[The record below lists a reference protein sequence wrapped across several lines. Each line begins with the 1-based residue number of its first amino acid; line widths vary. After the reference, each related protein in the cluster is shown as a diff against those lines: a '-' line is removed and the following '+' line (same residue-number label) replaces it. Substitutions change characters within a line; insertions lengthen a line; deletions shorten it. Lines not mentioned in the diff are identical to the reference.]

1 MKLNKI
7 MLAVAAASCAMASLP
22 AAAADKTKIE
32 FWSNSLSPK
41 FDAVMKE
48 LTAKFNSSQNDIE
61 AVWVDV
67 DWDAF
72 QPRFVAA
79 VAGGTAPSLVNLPVP
94 WAAEYA
100 QKGLIEPLDSKIAGF
115 KNTYA
120 DGAIKDVTYGGK
132 IYGLPWYNSVS
143 IIAYNKAL
151 FDKAGLKDAPKTLDQ
166 LFSDS
171 KALKDKAGVA
181 GFAPKLQEFSSWFMY
196 EGLPVIKDGK
206 AVFNSPAHVKFVERF
221 AQAYKDG
228 SIPKDVFKMEFEQ
241 EIAAYDSGKIAMMTT
256 APQALKRTQTDA
268 KTIYAQTVTA
278 PFPVSKG
285 NTPFGGYLFFWSVPK
300 GTKNVDAAVKLGQFL
315 TNDENQLRFS
325 KATETTFPSTRKSVT
340 DAYFQAG
347 ANSADP
353 IEHGRAVAAKAIV
366 NARTLTVTGLPD
378 EASMNKKL
386 QDELQSA
393 IEGRKSA
400 KDALDAAVAYW
411 NQKLSATK

>member
-1 MKLNKI
+1 MKLKQI
-7 MLAVAAASCAMASLP
+7 MLALAATSFAVASLQAMA
-22 AAAADKTKIE
+22 AEKTKVE

-48 LTAKFNSSQNDIE
+48 LTAKFNASQPDIE

-72 QPRFVAA
+72 QPRLVTALAA
-79 VAGGTAPSLVNLPVP
+79 GKAPDLVNLPVP

-100 QKGLIEPLDSKIAGF
+100 QKGMIEPLDSKIASF
-115 KNTYA
+115 KNIYA
-120 DGAIKDVTYGGK
+120 DGALKDVTFGGK

-151 FDKAGLKDAPKTLDQ
+151 FDKAGLKGAPESLDQ
-166 LFSDS
+166 LFSDARTI
-171 KALKDKAGVA
+171 KTKTGVA

-196 EGLPVIKDGK
+196 EGLPVIQNGK
-206 AVFNSPAHVKFVERF
+206 AVFNSPEHVKFVERF

-228 SIPKDVFKMEFEQ
+228 SIPKDVFKIEFEQ

-256 APQALKRTQTDA
+256 SPQALKRTQTDA
-268 KTIYAQTVTA
+268 KTIYGQTVTA

-285 NTPFGGYLFFWSVPK
+285 KTPFGGYLFFWSVPK
-300 GTKNVDAAVKLGQFL
+300 GTKNVDAAIKLGQFL

-347 ANSADP
+347 AKSADP
-353 IEHGRAVAAKAIV
+353 IEHGRAIAAQAIV

-386 QDELQSA
+386 QDEIQSA
-393 IEGRKSA
+393 VEGRKAA
-400 KDALDAAVAYW
+400 KAALDDAAAYW
-411 NQKLSATK
+411 NDKLSTAK